1 MVRWPMALAGMF
13 LAVAAIVAM
22 SGPGQFDI
30 IDGRVRYLVARSF
43 LDHGDVDIQDPEIQ
57 CTVLTGRGGR
67 QYSQYRFPQS
77 AAGVAA
83 ILAADATGPV
93 SEGRRVFFFSLTGA
107 VACGVLAVTYAAL
120 FRWMGL
126 GPRASLLWGLGG
138 IFCTPSWYYGTST
151 FDDILGSAAVVLSVA
166 LALGVWHLDR
176 PALAV
181 ASGLD
186 AGLGLQLQT
195 AARRFRPT
203 CDCGAFAT
211 RPSAGGRNGNGWRQS
226 PRPWVRRGRLSE
238 L

>member
-1 MVRWPMALAGMF
+1 MALAGMF

-107 VACGVLAVTYAAL
+107 VACGVLAVTYC
-120 FRWMGL
+120 
-126 GPRASLLWGLGG
+126 GPLPLDGPGTAG
-138 IFCTPSWYYGTST
+138 I
-151 FDDILGSAAVVLSVA
+151 AVVGA
-166 LALGVWHLDR
+166 GRHL
-176 PALAV
+176 LHTELV
-181 ASGLD
+181 L
-186 AGLGLQLQT
+186 
-195 AARRFRPT
+195 
-203 CDCGAFAT
+203 
-211 RPSAGGRNGNGWRQS
+211 RNQHF
-226 PRPWVRRGRLSE
+226 
-238 L
+238 